1 MLPLYAPKAPGV
13 TAWIGL
19 EEDVNLLLTVVS
31 QRLVLKFLCI
41 SFICMLESLESGP
54 LKLNLDRQVAR
65 LLEPSNLHQALSRAT
80 GPAVPEKLPA
90 ANLHYLMRANYPR
103 WEEHALPCPRTIDC
117 RFSALPK

>member
-1 MLPLYAPKAPGV
+1 M
-13 TAWIGL
+13 
-19 EEDVNLLLTVVS
+19 
-31 QRLVLKFLCI
+31 
-41 SFICMLESLESGP
+41 ESGP

-90 ANLHYLMRANYPR
+90 ANLHYLIMRANYPR

-117 RFSALPK
+117 